1 MALHKDDLMVVQK
14 HDGAN
19 EIRKATIEQLSD
31 FLQTSDTVVYKGTA
45 NFTINGE
52 EPGTKST
59 GDLYINSALID
70 GTWAWSANSGS
81 ITAVKPGDR
90 CIWNGTQWDLF
101 TSGVDDSGV
110 TEVTGSLPIEI
121 ENGESASPNVTVKD
135 ATDSTTGVVKL
146 ASAQD
151 ITDGSAGAVVTAAQL
166 DDAIGNVTVPD
177 ATEDV
182 KGIVELATD
191 AEVGT
196 GEAGKVVTA
205 AQLKTTNDLISSSG
219 GGTVTNVTG
228 SDPIEVVSNTSTPV
242 ISIKDAAVSQK
253 GAVEKY
259 DATTAVGDPSGGSDG
274 AGDSG
279 YAGWVGTLDSTGYV
293 TFKAIAEKF
302 VWADFSGLEDA

>member
-31 FLQTSDTVVYKGTA
+31 FLQTSDTVVYQGVA

-81 ITAVKPGDR
+81 ITDVKPGDR
-90 CIWNGTQWDLF
+90 CIWNGTQWDVI

-121 ENGESASPNVTVKD
+121 ENGQSASPNVTVKD

-146 ASAQD
+146 ASAAE
-151 ITDGSAGAVVTAAQL
+151 ITAGVSETSVVTVKQL
-166 DDAIGNVTVPD
+166 EDGLGNVTVPD
-177 ATEDV
+177 ATTDV
-182 KGIVELATD
+182 KGIVELADSDDLTAGATD
-191 AEVGT
+191 
-196 GEAGKVVTA
+196 KVVTA
-205 AQLKTTNDLISSSG
+205 DQLKVVDDKVDGALSGGIVSLVPQDPITVNTTDNGATTNSPHVG
-219 GGTVTNVTG
+219 
-228 SDPIEVVSNTSTPV
+228 IE
-242 ISIKDAAVSQK
+242 DAATGQK
-253 GAVEKY
+253 GAIAIQELGVAP
-259 DATTAVGDPSGGSDG
+259 ATADDVAVTPEYVGTYYVPVDFSSLTDITDGDP
-274 AGDSG
+274 
-279 YAGWVGTLDSTGYV
+279 LP
-293 TFKAIAEKF
+293 
-302 VWADFSGLEDA
+302 